1 MAVANTLRPAAGIDQ
16 LKLRGVL
23 LFAVWLGVSVGLNSV
38 ASLAQQGSG
47 AARVEFDIAAQ
58 PLDQAL
64 ETYMQ
69 ATGLQVLYRS
79 DLTASLTSN
88 VVRGRLEPR
97 EALHQLLT
105 GTGLTARYTAEGA
118 FTVVATAVGGARD
131 AMPSPGRLV
140 ADYESYLGYVQQQII
155 ASLCRNTA
163 TRLGQYRAA
172 LQFTIGPSGNLE
184 DASLIGSTGDAARD
198 GTIAR
203 VLQTVAVDAAPP
215 AQMPQPVTMLI
226 VPRQDGRPDECLRY
240 SASPLSGRRN

>member
-1 MAVANTLRPAAGIDQ
+1 MTIANTLRPAAAIDQ

-23 LFAVWLGVSVGLNSV
+23 LFAVWLGIFIGMNGT
-38 ASLAQQGSG
+38 ASMAQQGG

-58 PLDQAL
+58 PLDHAL

-79 DLTASLTSN
+79 DLTASLTSSA
-88 VVRGRLEPR
+88 VRGRLEPGD
-97 EALHQLLT
+97 ALQQLLA
-105 GTGLTARYTAEGA
+105 GTGLTVRYTADSA
-118 FTVVATAVGGARD
+118 FTVVATSMRGAGD
-131 AMPSPGRLV
+131 ALASQARLV
-140 ADYESYLGYVQQQII
+140 ADYETYLGHVQQQII

-184 DASLIGSTGDAARD
+184 NASLIGSTGDAARD

-203 VLQTVAVDAAPP
+203 VLQTVAVAAAPP
-215 AQMPQPVTMLI
+215 IRMPQPVTMLI
-226 VPRQDGRPDECLRY
+226 GPRQDGRSDECQRY
-240 SASPLSGRRN
+240 SASFLSSRRN